1 MVLPVCWSATEVTA
15 LWLWFGGCEKIQH
28 FGSDWRAQ
36 PGLTSKL
43 STLKRHAPFAGRS
56 FWRSWS
62 IAVRVESRSG
72 FRGGYTYPLSILPL
86 LPTEIFAW
94 FDLTSE

>member
-1 MVLPVCWSATEVTA
+1 MMLRVSWQVTEVTA

-36 PGLTSKL
+36 PGLTWKL
-43 STLKRHAPFAGRS
+43 STLKRHAPLAGRS

-62 IAVRVESRSG
+62 IAVRLESRFG
-72 FRGGYTYPLSILPL
+72 FRGGYTSPLSILPI
-86 LPTEIFAW
+86 LPTGIFAS